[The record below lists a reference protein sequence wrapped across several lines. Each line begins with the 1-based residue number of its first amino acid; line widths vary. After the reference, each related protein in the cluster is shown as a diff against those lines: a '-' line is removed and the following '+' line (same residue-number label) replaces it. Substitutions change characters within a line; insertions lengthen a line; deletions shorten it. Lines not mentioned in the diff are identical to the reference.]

1 MVTHPTTID
10 LGLERV
16 REKMR
21 FWSAMGFDHGSFVMD
36 LEKMIGHGFS
46 IMRWIGHERRERK
59 RELEFE
65 IREERKD

>member
-1 MVTHPTTID
+1 
-10 LGLERV
+10 
-16 REKMR
+16 MR

-46 IMRWIGHERRERK
+46 IMRWIGHDRRERK